1 MDNPTTTLHSWMIF
15 PVKCADFGAFPPPEG
30 TSQCLVA
37 GVPRSIE
44 APHPGDGW
52 CLCSNGWRVQT
63 RGPRPVPTQITG
75 LNTHSLNLSTLKTW
89 SIWSWIY
96 SISPLSWCEYKERSG
111 FPNCNAAPQDPS
123 SPLWWARARPAG
135 PAVPPGYG
143 VDLEANRTTPAVNTS
158 SIFLGIYIYI
168 YIYIYTHTYIYIY
181 IDVEISISICTF
193 MYISTRTYMTSC
205 IRRIKLSSCWARQK
219 TQVHKLNISFV
230 NKAMFLSSKK
240 ERGASEQLANQDM
253 RVPV

>member
-135 PAVPPGYG
+135 PAVPPGSG
-143 VDLEANRTTPAVNTS
+143 VRSRSQSDNSCRQYVVHLS
-158 SIFLGIYIYI
+158 GYLYLYL
-168 YIYIYTHTYIYIY
+168 YTHTHIYIYIY
-181 IDVEISISICTF
+181 IDVENI
-193 MYISTRTYMTSC
+193 YIHMHIY
-205 IRRIKLSSCWARQK
+205 
-219 TQVHKLNISFV
+219 VHIY
-230 NKAMFLSSKK
+230 AYIHDIMH
-240 ERGASEQLANQDM
+240 
-253 RVPV
+253 